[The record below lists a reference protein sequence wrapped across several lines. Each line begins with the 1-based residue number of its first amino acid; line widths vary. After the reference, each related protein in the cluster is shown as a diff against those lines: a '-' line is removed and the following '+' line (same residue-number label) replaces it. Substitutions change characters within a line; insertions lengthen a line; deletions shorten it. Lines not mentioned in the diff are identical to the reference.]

1 MERLLRG
8 NTMKNAAINTV
19 KKLWADESGQG
30 AAEYILLLVV
40 VVGIV
45 MLFKDRI
52 AGIVNSK
59 LSDLQ
64 AGTEG
69 VTTSL

>member
-8 NTMKNAAINTV
+8 NTMKNTAIKTV

-45 MLFKDRI
+45 MLFRERI
-52 AGIVNSK
+52 SGIVNQK

-64 AGTEG
+64 QGTEG
-69 VTTSL
+69 VTTQL

>member
-1 MERLLRG
+1 
-8 NTMKNAAINTV
+8 MKNAAIKTV

-45 MLFKDRI
+45 MLFRGRI
-52 AGIVNSK
+52 SEIVNQK

-69 VTTSL
+69 ITTTL

>member
-8 NTMKNAAINTV
+8 NTMKNTAINTV

-52 AGIVNSK
+52 SGIVNQK

-64 AGTEG
+64 QGTEG
-69 VTTSL
+69 VTTQL